1 MLFSRD
7 EVEEPVDEA
16 VTDAGAE
23 VWQKPNLAPVNSEE
37 DRPWSRVTPRKRRAE
52 PRRTPFIISL
62 AAEKNCSRRLS
73 SPTLLVYWP

>member
-1 MLFSRD
+1 MLFIRD

-52 PRRTPFIISL
+52 PRTTPFIFL
-62 AAEKNCSRRLS
+62 ATENYSRRLS